1 MTNALNVTTYEFVKR
16 ISDILLSFSAIL
28 VLFPLMVILGLLIK
42 LDSKGPIVYQGI
54 RSGLNFVPF
63 KIYKFRTMVD
73 NAETFGGL
81 VTAENDARVTSIGKV
96 MRKYKLDELPQLFN
110 VLQGS
115 MSIVGPR
122 PEVPR
127 YTSQYEGE
135 EKIILTVR
143 PGITDYSSIFFIQL
157 AGFVGS
163 NDDAKQF
170 DENIKEVLKT
180 KNRLRIKYVKERS
193 LSTDVRII
201 VKTFVKLFRSF

>member
-81 VTAENDARVTSIGKV
+81 VTAENDARVTSI
-96 MRKYKLDELPQLFN
+96 
-110 VLQGS
+110 
-115 MSIVGPR
+115 
-122 PEVPR
+122 
-127 YTSQYEGE
+127 
-135 EKIILTVR
+135 
-143 PGITDYSSIFFIQL
+143 
-157 AGFVGS
+157 
-163 NDDAKQF
+163 
-170 DENIKEVLKT
+170 
-180 KNRLRIKYVKERS
+180 
-193 LSTDVRII
+193 
-201 VKTFVKLFRSF
+201 